1 MIKHSIL
8 VLILSV
14 PFLLSGQT
22 PTKQVTPLLKHGS
35 AKAVGMS
42 SERLTRLDWMAES
55 AIENGQVPAIEM
67 LVARKG
73 KIIYH
78 KAFGMANVATGHAL
92 ETNDIVR
99 IFSQTKAITS
109 TLVMMLWEEGHFRLD
124 DPISKWIPEFKDPQ
138 VLENYSI
145 SNGTYTTRPAK
156 GQVTIRHLLTH
167 SSGIGY
173 GGIDPDERMR
183 LIYKEAG
190 IIEAVTDKPVTIE
203 ENIKKLAAL
212 PLHFDPGEKYYYS
225 MGLDVLG
232 YFVEILTEKSFAE
245 VLQERIFDPLGMKD
259 TGFYLPE
266 SKGDRVATLH
276 TPWKGKW
283 VEYFGDRTID
293 PNYLTTGAKTLYSGG
308 GGLVSTA
315 TDYAKFLQMYLNG
328 GVYDGKRFL
337 SESTIETIM
346 SFQVAMNETSYHG
359 LAFSVLNEKGVAAGG
374 LGSVGTFRWGGAAN
388 TQYFADPEEQVLGII
403 HKQTF
408 GQGSDSTR
416 WQFRQLI
423 FQAIDD

>member
-1 MIKHSIL
+1 MIKQSIL
-8 VLILSV
+8 VIVLSV
-14 PFLLSGQT
+14 PLILSGQT
-22 PTKQVTPLLKHGS
+22 PTKQDAPLLKKGS
-35 AKAVGMS
+35 AEQVGMS
-42 SERLTRLDWMAES
+42 SERLARLDWMAET
-55 AIENGQVPAIEM
+55 AIEKGHVPAIEM

-73 KIIYH
+73 KIVYH
-78 KAFGMANVATGHAL
+78 KAFGLADVASEHAL
-92 ETNDIVR
+92 EKNDIVR

-138 VLENYSI
+138 VLNKYNIER
-145 SNGTYTTRPAK
+145 GTYTTRPAS
-156 GQVTIRHLLTH
+156 GPITIRHLLTH

-173 GGIDPDERMR
+173 GSIDSDERMR

-190 IIEAVTDKPVTIE
+190 IIIAVTDKPITIE

-212 PLHFDPGEKYYYS
+212 PLHFDPGEKYHYS

-232 YFVEILTEKSFAE
+232 YLVEILTDKTFAE
-245 VLQERIFDPLGMKD
+245 VLQERLFDPLGMKD

-266 SKGDRVATLH
+266 SKGDRLVTVH
-276 TPWKGKW
+276 TPRRGKW
-283 VEYFGDRTID
+283 VEYYGDRTLD
-293 PNYLTTGAKTLYSGG
+293 ANYVTSGAKTLNSGG
-308 GGLVSTA
+308 AGLVGTA
-315 TDYAKFLQMYLNG
+315 SDYAKFLQMYLNG

-346 SFQVAMNETSYHG
+346 SFQVAMNENSHHG

-374 LGSVGTFRWGGAAN
+374 QGSAGTFRWGGAAN
-388 TQYFADPEEQVLGII
+388 TQYFADPEEEVLGII
-403 HKQTF
+403 LKQTF
-408 GQGSDSTR
+408 GQRSDPTR
-416 WQFRQLI
+416 WQFKQLI